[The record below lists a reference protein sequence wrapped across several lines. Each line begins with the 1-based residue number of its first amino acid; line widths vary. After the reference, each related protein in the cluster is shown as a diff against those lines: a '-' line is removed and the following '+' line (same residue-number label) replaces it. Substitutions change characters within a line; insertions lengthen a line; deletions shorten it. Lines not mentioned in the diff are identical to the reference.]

1 MQKLLRIV
9 IGEEEEKRREEELDG
24 RNETWFRLAE
34 AAKID
39 ANRFISCN
47 QRGLSLSLSF
57 LLDKLE
63 NLTSTLRI
71 ERGEEKVPIP
81 R

>member
-1 MQKLLRIV
+1 MEGTKP
-9 IGEEEEKRREEELDG
+9 G
-24 RNETWFRLAE
+24 FAE

-47 QRGLSLSLSF
+47 QRGLYSLSVSF

-63 NLTSTLRI
+63 NLRSTLRI